1 MSDEC
6 GSASCH
12 EEAGIGIKRKRRT
25 EVHAARSAS
34 PTSAKADIGVD
45 QAESCAR

>member
-1 MSDEC
+1 MNAD
-6 GSASCH
+6 GSASCR
-12 EEAGIGIKRKRRT
+12 EETDIGIKWKRRT
-25 EVHAARSAS
+25 EVHEDRSAS